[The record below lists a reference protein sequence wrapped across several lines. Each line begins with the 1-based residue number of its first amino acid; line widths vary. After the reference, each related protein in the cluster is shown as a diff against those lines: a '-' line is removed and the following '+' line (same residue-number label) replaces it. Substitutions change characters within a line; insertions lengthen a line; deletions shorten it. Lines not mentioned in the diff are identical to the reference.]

1 MKSMLKLFGIT
12 LALLASSSQASSL
25 YAQYPTPDSIKCQQR
40 LCTDSSRPDKHVVQ
54 YTDKSNN
61 VTMREETTF
70 DQVVCSPQLGKC
82 VDNDRNYRGKSGLGQ
97 DIKYVVFKDFYIWPG
112 PDGADWAYKN
122 ETGPLFRNG
131 IASPP
136 ASPEGYGDVVDVWC
150 DPKGD
155 TCDLNDRVVQRKD
168 LPEFVNKALNAD
180 NCVREFCYN
189 QSQDVIGLNPEY
201 MLWSK

>member
-1 MKSMLKLFGIT
+1 MKLKHSLFGIT
-12 LALLASSSQASSL
+12 LALLAGSSLASSL

-54 YTDKSNN
+54 YTDRTGN
-61 VTMREETTF
+61 TTLREETTF
-70 DQVVCSPQLGKC
+70 DLVACIAKTGKC
-82 VDNDRNYRGKSGLGQ
+82 VDGDRNYRGKSGHKE
-97 DIKYVVFKDFYIWPG
+97 DIKYVVYKDFYIWPG
-112 PDGADWAYKN
+112 SDGSDWAYKN

-131 IASPP
+131 TASPP

-155 TCDLNDRVVQRKD
+155 TCDINDQKVARKD
-168 LPEFVNKALNAD
+168 LPKFVRKAMNAD
-180 NCVREFCYN
+180 NCTREFCYN
-189 QSQDVIGLNPEY
+189 DKQDVIGLNPEY

>member
-70 DQVVCSPQLGKC
+70 DQVVCAPLIGKC

-97 DIKYVVFKDFYIWPG
+97 DIKYVVYKDFYIWPG

-122 ETGPLFRNG
+122 ETGPLFRNR

-136 ASPEGYGDVVDVWC
+136 ASPEG
-150 DPKGD
+150 
-155 TCDLNDRVVQRKD
+155 
-168 LPEFVNKALNAD
+168 
-180 NCVREFCYN
+180 
-189 QSQDVIGLNPEY
+189 
-201 MLWSK
+201 

>member
-1 MKSMLKLFGIT
+1 M
-12 LALLASSSQASSL
+12 
-25 YAQYPTPDSIKCQQR
+25 
-40 LCTDSSRPDKHVVQ
+40 
-54 YTDKSNN
+54 
-61 VTMREETTF
+61 
-70 DQVVCSPQLGKC
+70 
-82 VDNDRNYRGKSGLGQ
+82 
-97 DIKYVVFKDFYIWPG
+97 
-112 PDGADWAYKN
+112 
-122 ETGPLFRNG
+122 
-131 IASPP
+131 
-136 ASPEGYGDVVDVWC
+136 WC